1 LTLRAVTA
9 FGPDP
14 VPTED
19 GVLERAAVGD
29 RRAFDVLAAT
39 HSARMYNVARMILRD
54 DEMAADALQE
64 ALVRAWRDLPQLREP
79 DRLAAW
85 LNRLVVNAC
94 YDEIRRKR
102 RWRLDVG
109 GIQHERPTENDESAD
124 VADRDQLARGLSRL
138 PVDQRVVLVLR
149 YYLDLPVAEIA
160 DILGIPVGTVKSRVN
175 HGISALRAV
184 LDADLRR
191 PSEARRGSA

>member
-14 VPTED
+14 VSTED

-29 RRAFDVLAAT
+29 RPAFDVLAAT
-39 HSARMYNVARMILRD
+39 HSGRLYNVARMILRD

-64 ALVRAWRDLPQLREP
+64 ALVRAWRDLPQLRER

-109 GIQHERPTENDESAD
+109 GLQHDRASEKDESAG
-124 VADRDQLARGLSRL
+124 VADRDQLTRGLSRL

-160 DILGIPVGTVKSRVN
+160 DTLRIPVGTVKSRVN
-175 HGISALRAV
+175 HGLSALRAV
-184 LDADLRR
+184 LDADLRGA
-191 PSEARRGSA
+191 SEVGRGPA